1 MIKLPQDKVIIT
13 VALTGAFLGKDSN
26 PNIPTQPDE
35 IAEAAYACYNEGAT
49 IIHMHARDKEG
60 KPTGNREV
68 FSEIH
73 SKIRAKCNA
82 ILQDSTGGGP
92 NLTLE
97 QRLECLDADPPP
109 EMASLNPGSMLRTL
123 GTLAGTVW
131 TNTRED
137 IEYFARRMKEKGV
150 KPEVEIYHPGMF
162 RELRNLIDKDLL
174 EKPLYVDL
182 IMGMAYQGA
191 LDASPRNLMLYI
203 DMVPEDAVF
212 NTLAVGPSQN
222 RLTTMGMI
230 LGGCVRVGLEDN
242 IYYRKGELATNQQLA
257 ARAVRLARE
266 LGKEP
271 ATPEEGR
278 KILGLKPI

>member
-1 MIKLPQDKVIIT
+1 MIKLPEDKVIIT
-13 VALTGAFLGKDSN
+13 VALTGGFLGKDSN
-26 PNIPTQPDE
+26 PNIPIQPDE
-35 IAEAAYACYNEGAT
+35 IVEAAYACYNEGAT

-60 KPTGNREV
+60 KPTGSPDV

-73 SKIRAKCNA
+73 SKIRAKCNV

-92 NLTLE
+92 NLTKE

-109 EMASLNPGSMLRTL
+109 EMASLNMGSMLRTI
-123 GTLAGTVW
+123 GSMAGTVW
-131 TNTRED
+131 VNTRDD
-137 IEYFARRMKEKGV
+137 IEYFASRMKEKGV
-150 KPEVEIYHPGMF
+150 KPEVEIYYHGMF
-162 RELRNLIDKDLL
+162 RELKNLIAKGLL
-174 EKPLYVDL
+174 EKPIYVDL

-191 LDASPRNLMLYI
+191 AEASPKNLMMYI
-203 DMVPEDAVF
+203 DMLPEDAVF

-222 RLTTMGMI
+222 HLTTMGML

-242 IYYRKGELATNQQLA
+242 IYYRRGELANNQQLA